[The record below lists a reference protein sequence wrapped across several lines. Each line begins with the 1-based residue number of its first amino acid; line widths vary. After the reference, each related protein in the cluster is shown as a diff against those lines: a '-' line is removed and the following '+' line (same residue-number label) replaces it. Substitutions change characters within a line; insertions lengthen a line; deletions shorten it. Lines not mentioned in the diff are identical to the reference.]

1 MFIRGGKRMN
11 ETNRLDAGR
20 QCGVQEQ
27 RLAAKGLLEP
37 EERLG
42 LALPKTCPLAFL
54 TTMT

>member
-1 MFIRGGKRMN
+1 MN
-11 ETNRLDAGR
+11 GTNRLDAGR

-27 RLAAKGLLEP
+27 RLEAKGLLEP

-54 TTMT
+54 TAMT

>member
-1 MFIRGGKRMN
+1 MFIRGGERMN

-27 RLAAKGLLEP
+27 RLVAKGLLEP